1 MGRSV
6 SLVCPG
12 RAREPWF
19 PATGMELWQWFSKER
34 GDRPRRSSQRPGGQL
49 PGLFFC
55 SILTNQR
62 RPDGIQR
69 CLSKGRA
76 HHAARPF
83 SSHRAEDAKP
93 PTLPLKSS
101 RFAGGR
107 ELGVTA
113 KWVTA
118 NSESNGVTPEGNA
131 MLSLGEAARH
141 AGVSKTTIHRS
152 IKSGRLSAQRND
164 DGTYSIDPAE
174 VFRVFPASKRSE
186 TAIAEQTVTPSEPG
200 ISALEVALLRERIE
214 ELKADRDSWRAQ
226 AERLALN
233 PPAATGSVSGRRS
246 WLPWRR

>member
-1 MGRSV
+1 MS
-6 SLVCPG
+6 
-12 RAREPWF
+12 
-19 PATGMELWQWFSKER
+19 ATGRK
-34 GDRPRRSSQRPGGQL
+34 RPYRP
-49 PGLFFC
+49 
-55 SILTNQR
+55 I
-62 RPDGIQR
+62 
-69 CLSKGRA
+69 SKGRT

-83 SSHRAEDAKP
+83 SSHRAEGAP
-93 PTLPLKSS
+93 PTLSKQSS

-107 ELGVTA
+107 ELGVTE
-113 KWVTA
+113 KRVTV
-118 NSESNGVTPEGNA
+118 NSNSNGVTPEGNA

-164 DGTYSIDPAE
+164 DGSYSIDPAE

-186 TAIAEQTVTPSEPG
+186 TVTTEQTVTPSEPG
-200 ISALEVALLRERIE
+200 ISALEVALLRERVE

-233 PPAATGSVSGRRS
+233 PPARSPAPRSS